1 MAKNNNTGRD
11 AGRTVQRD

>member
-11 AGRTVQRD
+11 PGRTVQRD